1 LRNEGLLG
9 YRNPKKIK
17 NKYKKDL
24 TNVINLTP
32 CGAYFIISLLC
43 DGHLR
48 KRNVQFKFRKRD
60 CVEFRDIICNIL
72 KITPPLNIWCR
83 KASEYIW
90 WQRGGVK
97 KTIGECGEFRIY
109 SRELVELL
117 VTKYGLPLGKK
128 SGIIRIPQKIMDSA
142 DPKILGA
149 VMRSVYECEGGVNLH
164 KKSLCV
170 TIGNTSIQFLQEI
183 AELLENNKIE
193 NNIYSDRLKISSLES
208 VIMFYE
214 LIYCVFNLKLHVTA
228 KKTGLEALIE
238 YKSKKRP

>member
-1 LRNEGLLG
+1 MRGRSWTVEEEEKLIELCKKADLTYEQIAGELERSYGSVEIRIRKLRKEGLLD

-24 TNVINLTP
+24 INVINLTP
-32 CGAYFIISLLC
+32 SGAYFIISLLC

-72 KITPPLNIWCR
+72 KIIPPLNIWWR
-83 KASEYIW
+83 KASVYIW

-117 VTKYGLPLGKK
+117 VTKYGLPMGKK
-128 SGIIRIPQKIMDSA
+128 SGIIRIPQRIMDSA
-142 DPKILGA
+142 DAKIFGA
-149 VMRSVYECEGGVNLH
+149 IMRAAYECEGGVNLH
-164 KKSLCV
+164 KILFV
-170 TIGNTSIQFLQEI
+170 
-183 AELLENNKIE
+183 
-193 NNIYSDRLKISSLES
+193 
-208 VIMFYE
+208 
-214 LIYCVFNLKLHVTA
+214 
-228 KKTGLEALIE
+228 
-238 YKSKKRP
+238 